1 MSNRVTNA
9 SFEGWWSQDD
19 DDDRQL
25 RLRRDEIISGEVLL
39 QVEALEW
46 WLR

>member
-1 MSNRVTNA
+1 MTKA
-9 SFEGWWSQDD
+9 SFGGWWSL

-39 QVEALEW
+39 QVEALDW